1 MTRTSCESSIYKL
14 EDEDGSG
21 EKRTGLVYAH
31 ALYAA
36 RPPPPGA
43 LEDADLTDDDDLYDW
58 YTWPRAIHV
67 VRQNPRTHLRCCL
80 LRRER
85 ERSGP

>member
-21 EKRTGLVYAH
+21 EKRTVLVY

-67 VRQNPRTHLRCCL
+67 VRQNPRPRAPLRC
-80 LRRER
+80 
-85 ERSGP
+85 